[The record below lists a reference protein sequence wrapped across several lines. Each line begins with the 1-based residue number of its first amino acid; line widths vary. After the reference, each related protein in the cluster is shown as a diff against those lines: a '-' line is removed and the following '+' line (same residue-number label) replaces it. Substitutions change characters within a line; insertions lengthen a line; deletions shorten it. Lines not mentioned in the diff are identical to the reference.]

1 MATLQDSEVL
11 SASGDEVH
19 DPELPCV
26 RFCTRPGHRA
36 TGWGSKAKIS
46 HNAQDLGVRVMTLRS
61 AGENRSLLWVLE
73 KQLASQEDLLEAL
86 TNPPL
91 LHGRGVLRHSISRS
105 GIYSRG
111 KAPAAA
117 VSLSPFTL
125 QSFCTG
131 AGRLPDLHSV
141 RRHHHHVA
149 HPGGLPDPG

>member
-19 DPELPCV
+19 NPELPCV

-73 KQLASQEDLLEAL
+73 KQRHCFTVGGSCAIQSRGRAYILEAKL
-86 TNPPL
+86 QL
-91 LHGRGVLRHSISRS
+91 LLFHC
-105 GIYSRG
+105 
-111 KAPAAA
+111 P
-117 VSLSPFTL
+117 
-125 QSFCTG
+125 
-131 AGRLPDLHSV
+131 RLPCRASAQVQEGFLTYTVYDDVITMSLIQEACRILGKSE
-141 RRHHHHVA
+141 RT
-149 HPGGLPDPG
+149 L